1 MKYGLFSSAYYQY
14 TVETNPIGYKVVR
27 KVSDFHFLYT
37 TLPLINAAVYN
48 PLLPHFEFML
58 KDDSPKK
65 ILYFKNYINAIVE
78 SRFFR
83 SLPIV
88 LKFLS
93 LSQEDWNKLRYA
105 AYAKLKAVPLQEI
118 PTLEGEFHIKINK
131 VDDEKAIKIKED
143 INKKTEAFNN
153 LNTIM
158 DELIQ
163 TLEKL
168 STIYNSLTKSLSDL
182 SNAYKDNDKLRAVFN
197 RLLGLSQTFSQDY
210 IKEKDLLRDE
220 YKYFF
225 KYICKENISFLQ
237 KFEEF
242 KSSRDEYKSK
252 FEKMK
257 KMPIKTPKDLE
268 IFQKLRRNYGLE
280 LLMVNSEYD
289 KLIERH
295 ANRCLNQF
303 MRYNDNRTTLLHNFQ
318 NCLKL
323 LNINED
329 IPIEEKEV
337 GNEEVNLEAS
347 DQQQQEVPVA
357 NNPETNN
364 Q

>member
-1 MKYGLFSSAYYQY
+1 M
-14 TVETNPIGYKVVR
+14 
-27 KVSDFHFLYT
+27 
-37 TLPLINAAVYN
+37 
-48 PLLPHFEFML
+48 
-58 KDDSPKK
+58 
-65 ILYFKNYINAIVE
+65 
-78 SRFFR
+78 
-83 SLPIV
+83 
-88 LKFLS
+88 
-93 LSQEDWNKLRYA
+93 
-105 AYAKLKAVPLQEI
+105 
-118 PTLEGEFHIKINK
+118 
-131 VDDEKAIKIKED
+131 
-143 INKKTEAFNN
+143 
-153 LNTIM
+153 
-158 DELIQ
+158 
-163 TLEKL
+163 
-168 STIYNSLTKSLSDL
+168 
-182 SNAYKDNDKLRAVFN
+182 
-197 RLLGLSQTFSQDY
+197 
-210 IKEKDLLRDE
+210 
-220 YKYFF
+220 
-225 KYICKENISFLQ
+225 Q

-257 KMPIKTPKDLE
+257 KTPIKTPKDLE

-280 LLMVNSEYD
+280 LLMVNSEYN